1 MIYLKPNKKG
11 VKRRLSDEEQ
21 SRLSR
26 NRRLWFFKRKYKNL
40 DYSIFNTIYDYD
52 RTQEK
57 RLSDTERLALYKS
70 DISSR
75 NGTIC

>member
-1 MIYLKPNKKG
+1 MIHLKTNKKG
-11 VKRRLSDEEQ
+11 VKCTLSDEEQ

-40 DYSIFNTIYDYD
+40 DYTIFKVFKSYD

-57 RLSDTERLALYKS
+57 RLSQRERFSLS
-70 DISSR
+70 VVGR
-75 NGTIC
+75 G